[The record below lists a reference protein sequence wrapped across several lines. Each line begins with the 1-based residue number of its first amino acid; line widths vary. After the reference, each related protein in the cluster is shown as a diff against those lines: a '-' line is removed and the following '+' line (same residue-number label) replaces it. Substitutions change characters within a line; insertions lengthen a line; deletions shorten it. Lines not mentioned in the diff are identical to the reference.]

1 MEQSPSSVLPV
12 TVPHPHNSNSDQ
24 AAIVPRKKRTLVV
37 WYVLGAV
44 VLVALVVVGA
54 GVAFAVL
61 RKTSNKDKAVKSTQR
76 QQEISDMI
84 RSIADPAQLA
94 IISSPQAD
102 AHAWLTRHDNI
113 WADESIALTME
124 MVTQRYA
131 LAVVYFATN
140 GSSSWVAPN
149 CWLQGH
155 ECQWL
160 GVTCTNLEQ
169 VHTLVL
175 GT

>member
-12 TVPHPHNSNSDQ
+12 TVPQPHNSNTDQ
-24 AAIVPRKKRTLVV
+24 AAVVPRKKRTLVV
-37 WYVLGAV
+37 WYIWGAV
-44 VLVALVVVGA
+44 ALVTLVVVGA
-54 GVAFAVL
+54 GGAIAVL
-61 RKTSNKDKAVKSTQR
+61 RKTSNKDKVKTTKR

-84 RSIADPAQLA
+84 RSIADPAKLA
-94 IISSPQAD
+94 IISSTQAE

-149 CWLQGH
+149 GWLQGH

-160 GVTCTNLEQ
+160 GVTCNNLEQ

>member
-12 TVPHPHNSNSDQ
+12 TVPQPHNSNSDQ
-24 AAIVPRKKRTLVV
+24 AAVVPRKKRTLVV

-61 RKTSNKDKAVKSTQR
+61 RKTSNKDKAVKTTQR

-84 RSIADPAQLA
+84 RSIADPAKLA
-94 IISSPQAD
+94 IISSPQAE

-140 GSSSWVAPN
+140 GSSSWVTPN
-149 CWLQGH
+149 GWLQGH

-160 GVTCTNLEQ
+160 GVTCNNLEQ